1 MLTMIHLYDER
12 NRKKKKLV
20 LSLMIILFS
29 ILKCVLCSRKKP
41 ELIRLKLSYCASL
54 QHYSQGQ
61 ISFSRL
67 QCPGFFLFIDINPS
81 FSLLYTYKHT
91 HTYKYIYISTEGSCT
106 PTPNNK
112 SLLLLIFLVLPKNE
126 RKKTLN
132 TGKSAQ
138 LSSFVLRLFFLL
150 LLFCLTSTP
159 FFSSVSR

>member
-67 QCPGFFLFIDINPS
+67 QCPDFFLFIDINPS
-81 FSLLYTYKHT
+81 FSLLYTYTHT
-91 HTYKYIYISTEGSCT
+91 HTHTHIYIYKHRRVMHADAEQQVVASSYFSCST
-106 PTPNNK
+106 K
-112 SLLLLIFLVLPKNE
+112 E
-126 RKKTLN
+126 REKEN
-132 TGKSAQ
+132 
-138 LSSFVLRLFFLL
+138 VEH
-150 LLFCLTSTP
+150 
-159 FFSSVSR
+159 

>member
-54 QHYSQGQ
+54 QHYSQG
-61 ISFSRL
+61 
-67 QCPGFFLFIDINPS
+67 
-81 FSLLYTYKHT
+81 H
-91 HTYKYIYISTEGSCT
+91 IYISTEGSCT

-132 TGKSAQ
+132 TSKSAQ
-138 LSSFVLRLFFLL
+138 SSSFVPRLFFLL
-150 LLFCLTSTP
+150 FLFCLTSTP
-159 FFSSVSR
+159 FFFFSQSLVICSASLVECSSHNYKHNIVILIYTLTHSN